1 MNREIKRQRLRKEI
15 AEFKVEINEREL
27 KIMDLE
33 DEELFEEYSEEFE
46 IETSTETSRHSTK
59 RKEHIWELK
68 NFKKYSLPRK
78 YNEKTQSWKTHENT
92 QGRDLYLPFN
102 DLISVI
108 IMYQQGASSG
118 EIFRKVPNRLRS
130 SSGIK
135 TWIYMYRAG
144 AFNDE
149 IKRLAPKYGYNSDAL
164 VSKECEGLD
173 SNING
178 TQDVLI

>member
-33 DEELFEEYSEEFE
+33 DEELFEEYADEFE
-46 IETSTETSRHSTK
+46 KEEPIDTPKPSTK
-59 RKEHIWELK
+59 RKEHVWELRG
-68 NFKKYSLPRK
+68 FKKYSIPRK
-78 YNEKTQSWKTHENT
+78 YNEKTQTWKTYEKT
-92 QGRDLYLPFN
+92 KGRELYLPFK

-108 IMYQQGASSG
+108 IMYQQGATSS

-130 SSGIK
+130 PSSIK

-149 IKRLAPKYGYNSDAL
+149 IKRLASKYGYNSEAL
-164 VSKECEGLD
+164 ISKECEGH
-173 SNING
+173 NPTNN
-178 TQDVLI
+178 TQNVLI